1 MKFQLDYNVEV
12 SDEPLGSSQIQQKIE
27 EHLDELVK
35 IDNLYGEIV
44 LSVTGSAGQDPGTIS
59 EPVVR
64 LLDRWLRKTQW
75 VIAGDTETI
84 ACMNSEHCF
93 AFVPA
98 GESVEVSLFVGD
110 EAEVE
115 EYLVEPV
122 TVRLEEFVNAS
133 IELGDSF
140 LSFVQSIDSGL
151 LQTSE
156 GCREL
161 ASVLGDVK
169 GAWREHQMRRSQG

>member
-12 SDEPLGSSQIQQKIE
+12 NDEPCASSQIQQKIE
-27 EHLDELVK
+27 EHRDELVK
-35 IDNLYGEIV
+35 IDDLYGEIV
-44 LSVTGSAGQDPGTIS
+44 LSVMGSADQEPGTIS

-75 VIAGDTETI
+75 VIGGDTETI

-98 GESVEVSLFVGD
+98 GESVEVSLFIGD
-110 EAEVE
+110 EAEIE
-115 EYLVEPV
+115 EYIIEPV
-122 TVRLEEFVNAS
+122 TVRLEEFVTAS
-133 IELGDSF
+133 LTVSDNF
-140 LSFVQSIDSGL
+140 LAFVQSIDAEL

-156 GCREL
+156 GCKEL
-161 ASVLGDVK
+161 VSILNDVK
-169 GAWREHQMRRSQG
+169 GAWREHQMRR